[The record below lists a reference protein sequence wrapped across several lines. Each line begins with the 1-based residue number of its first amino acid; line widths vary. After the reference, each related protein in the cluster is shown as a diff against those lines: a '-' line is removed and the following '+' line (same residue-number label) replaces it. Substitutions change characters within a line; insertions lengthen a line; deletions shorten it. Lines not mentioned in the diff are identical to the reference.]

1 MDAADMTKEQV
12 LQEFFSGFGL
22 TAFQE
27 DAVPTGGDKP
37 QFPYITYE
45 VATDSFGVEVPLSAC
60 AWYRSTSW
68 SAANAKAREVAKFIS
83 RGGKIFPC
91 DDGGMWIKPASP
103 FVRSMGDDSDD
114 MIKRK
119 VFNFTIE
126 YITEV

>member
-1 MDAADMTKEQV
+1 MTKEQV

-22 TAFQE
+22 AAFQE
-27 DAVPTGGDKP
+27 DAVPTGDDKP

-45 VATDSFGVEVPLSAC
+45 VA
-60 AWYRSTSW
+60 
-68 SAANAKAREVAKFIS
+68 KFVS

-119 VFNFTIE
+119 VFNLTIE